1 VLKLLDPFVIT
12 TANYGLH
19 DEPLSVL
26 EKGVREI
33 YANSDFYKNL
43 KGLSTNTFL
52 FVLDHEGRPVDQFA
66 GGAGRSGDCY
76 ERLVTACRKLVLP
89 RLPAKQVANLSAL
102 PDLSASPSG
111 LPGGLRLFIRLG
123 PTKLPASTKLPIVE
137 VVPMKAEEWRPL
149 ALPTEVTEIA
159 ADHLKDTLVW
169 LYPAGIRTADESNR
183 FQAFTGTL
191 KLEPAGAD
199 KEHRYAL
206 LRGAVKASKGSDR
219 QSTFEGTLE
228 LVLTY
233 RLDSPQ
239 VKSVRGVVSGDFI
252 YRTGGIERMPL
263 TAAIE
268 SRP

>member
-1 VLKLLDPFVIT
+1 LKLLEPFVIT
-12 TANYGLH
+12 SANYGH
-19 DEPLSVL
+19 YEEPLSVL

-33 YANSDFYKNL
+33 YANSIFFKNP

-76 ERLVTACRKLVLP
+76 ERLVQATRKLVLP
-89 RLPAKQVANLSAL
+89 SLPAKEAATLSAL
-102 PDLSASPSG
+102 PDLTATPSD
-111 LPGGLRLFIRLG
+111 LPAGVRLYLRVQA
-123 PTKLPASTKLPIVE
+123 PKLPEATKLPIVE
-137 VVPMKAEEWRPL
+137 VVPMKAEQWRPL
-149 ALPTEVTEIA
+149 TFPSGVTEIA

-169 LYPAGIRTADESNR
+169 LYPAGIRTADETKR

-191 KLEPAGAD
+191 TLEPAGAD

-206 LRGAVKASKGSDR
+206 LRGAVKATKASDKE
-219 QSTFEGTLE
+219 SAFEGTLD

-233 RLDSPQ
+233 GPDSPR
-239 VKSVRGVVSGDFI
+239 VHSVHGVVAGDFI
-252 YRTGGIERMPL
+252 YRTGGIQRMPL